1 MGKVKKK
8 SSEHREAVY
17 DLTEDL
23 NYLVSRE
30 HQILQDELGQVSTL
44 VGDAIKIL
52 AKSFNNLNQQVAE
65 QVSLVRSIAD
75 EVSDSQDPA
84 SGDQGVAGLDRIADI
99 SQQINQNVASAV
111 RSLQFDDIVQQLV
124 IHSQRRAEQMEQLFA
139 DLHEKILVL
148 KAVDPQNATQ
158 ITENLEAMQE
168 AISQS
173 RFALDKTNP
182 VKQTS
187 MGTGEVEL
195 F

>member
-23 NYLVSRE
+23 NHLVSRE